1 MTTIHTSVS
10 EAKKAILFG
19 SSKEFVFVPH
29 ESGIIREAGQ
39 AIFGFTIL
47 TDPKCRKGP
56 KKITFVIPHVLT
68 KVFWTVPGVLYS
80 FFEYGEFPIGA
91 LKANCSLRYDF
102 KGSVEI
108 LHVLYDKSGT
118 DEMLNN
124 IYRIN
129 TENKIITIQN
139 GYSTIVQKIQ

>member
-10 EAKKAILFG
+10 EAKKAILSG

-47 TDPKCRKGP
+47 TKPECRKNS

-68 KVFWTVPGVLYS
+68 KVFLADPGVLYP
-80 FFEYGEFPIGA
+80 FFDAEFPIGA
-91 LKANCSLRYDF
+91 LEMNCSLRYNF

-108 LHVLYDKSGT
+108 LHVIYDKSGT

-129 TENKIITIQN
+129 TEDKIITIQN
-139 GYSTIVQKIQ
+139 GCSTIIQKL